1 MRVIYKKYL
10 PKEEIPVYDYARNRK
25 LVKYYTRE
33 TMAAVVSV
41 ACLFEGRAPDP
52 CMPFFYSSGE
62 TEMIDLYRGIG
73 DRITSVE
80 KDFRSTWFVENVAVL
95 ISPLERFK
103 TMRNTTACLVA
114 IENGL
119 KGDNGVLLA
128 SASGLLYSAMFTETE
143 GTVLIGAGKVYADG
157 TVECGF
163 AEGLPAEFAT
173 HPLLDSPGDAIEI
186 FQPSKSPAVWP
197 S

>member
-1 MRVIYKKYL
+1 MRLIYKKYL
-10 PKEEIPVYDYARNRK
+10 PNEDIPVYDYAQNRK

-33 TMAAVVSV
+33 TMAAIVSV
-41 ACLFEGRAPDP
+41 ACLFEGTTPDP

-62 TEMIDLYRGIG
+62 TEIVDFYRGIG
-73 DRITSVE
+73 EKFINEE
-80 KDFRSTWFVENVAVL
+80 KDFSSNWFVENVSQL

-119 KGDNGVLLA
+119 KGDNGVLLT
-128 SASGLLYSAMFTETE
+128 SASGLLYSGMLAETE
-143 GTVLIGAGKVYADG
+143 GSVLIGAGKLYADG

-163 AEGLPAEFAT
+163 AEGLPAEFAA
-173 HPLLDSPGDAIEI
+173 HPLLDTLCDAIEI
-186 FQPSKSPAVWP
+186 FQPSKSTAVWQ

>member
-1 MRVIYKKYL
+1 MRLIYKKYL
-10 PKEEIPVYDYARNRK
+10 PNEEIPVYDYARNRK

-41 ACLFEGRAPDP
+41 ACLFEGSTPDP

-62 TEMIDLYRGIG
+62 TEIIDFYRGIG
-73 DRITSVE
+73 DKIISEE
-80 KDFRSTWFVENVAVL
+80 KDFSSIWFVENVCKL

-119 KGDNGVLLA
+119 KGDNGVLLT
-128 SASGLLYSAMFTETE
+128 SATGLLYSAMFTETE
-143 GTVLIGAGKVYADG
+143 GSVLIGAGKLYADG

-163 AEGLPAEFAT
+163 AEGFPAEFET
-173 HPLLDSPGDAIEI
+173 HPLLDTLGDAIEI
-186 FQPSKSPAVWP
+186 FQPSKSTAVWP

>member
-1 MRVIYKKYL
+1 
-10 PKEEIPVYDYARNRK
+10 
-25 LVKYYTRE
+25 
-33 TMAAVVSV
+33 
-41 ACLFEGRAPDP
+41 
-52 CMPFFYSSGE
+52 
-62 TEMIDLYRGIG
+62 
-73 DRITSVE
+73 VE

-143 GTVLIGAGKVYADG
+143 GTVLIGAGKLYADG